1 MRHRFVLRFVILI
14 NKNSE
19 HGLCE
24 ISLISAKCSRKAMF
38 HLSDRSDRSHY
49 LITGQ
54 RQRTDR
60 SFFFFS
66 IVAIAAIISIIWK
79 PGFMGASLYSKF
91 KRCVVFLKC
100 LKFIILLFQNF
111 GKSKV

>member
-1 MRHRFVLRFVILI
+1 
-14 NKNSE
+14 
-19 HGLCE
+19 
-24 ISLISAKCSRKAMF
+24 MF
-38 HLSDRSDRSHY
+38 HLSDRSHY

-60 SFFFFS
+60 SFFFS
-66 IVAIAAIISIIWK
+66 IVAIAAIVSIIWK